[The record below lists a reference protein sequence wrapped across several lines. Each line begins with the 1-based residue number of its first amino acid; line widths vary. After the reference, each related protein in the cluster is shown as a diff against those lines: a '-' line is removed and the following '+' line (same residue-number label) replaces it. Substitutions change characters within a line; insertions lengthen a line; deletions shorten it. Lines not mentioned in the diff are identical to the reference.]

1 MLRAN
6 GLAVMAA
13 IALSGCASTT
23 PQPVNL
29 NDPMTVLV
37 LDAASVSAFTREAR
51 ARRGAPVQYLS
62 ANFGFVADADP
73 AWCAF
78 QLEWYPPG
86 QRVDLT
92 SPERW
97 RAYEAARAAA
107 GVSRPDSLSFRIG
120 AGEVLS
126 PFANTALQ
134 NWTLVLPRFRRPIE
148 VRPAESLAFVAASF
162 DGYARIALTSAERR
176 NVSFK
181 PGTPMSFKPIQ
192 APVTLVGPFRV
203 VVERDAVNLV
213 YAPGDEESI
222 RATAASVTG
231 RPLDEVRFAPLAAE
245 TADRCPE

>member
-1 MLRAN
+1 MLKAN
-6 GLAVMAA
+6 WLAVVAA
-13 IALSGCASTT
+13 ITLSACASTP

-29 NDPMTVLV
+29 NDPMIILV
-37 LDAASVSAFTREAR
+37 LDSASVSAFTREAR

-62 ANFGFVADADP
+62 ANFGFLADADP

-78 QLEWYPPG
+78 QLAWYSPG

-107 GVSRPDSLSFRIG
+107 GVSRPDSLDFRIG

-134 NWTLVLPRFRRPIE
+134 NWTLVLPRFKRPIE
-148 VRPAESLAFVAASF
+148 VLPEEPLAFTGA
-162 DGYARIALTSAERR
+162 DLTGYARIALTSADRR
-176 NVSFK
+176 YVDFQA
-181 PGTPMSFKPIQ
+181 GTPLSFTHMQ

-203 VVERDAVNLV
+203 AVEGTAVNLV
-213 YAPGDEESI
+213 YVPGDEALI

-231 RPLDEVRFAPLAAE
+231 RPIEEVRFAPLAAE